1 MEKMKLI
8 HMYIQELLISRMQH
22 LKRYI
27 KRFEDGHEIGVSLE
41 ETTESFEKEL
51 SLCNSAIAVWADTSW
66 EEKE

>member
-1 MEKMKLI
+1 MKQIKII
-8 HMYIQELLISRMQH
+8 HMYIQELLLDRLQH
-22 LKRYI
+22 LKGNI
-27 KRFEDGHEIGVSLE
+27 KRIEDGHVIGVSLE